1 MKTFIIDNLWAIL
14 FVLFV
19 FGVYE
24 QSSQK
29 IARAISK
36 LEMKKAGIEEAT
48 KKAEI
53 CQNELRLQ
61 VANESDP
68 ATIELALIK
77 GLGLVPEGYK
87 KIYFVEK
94 SASEKEMQK

>member
-1 MKTFIIDNLWAIL
+1 MKTFLLDNLWAIL

-29 IARAISK
+29 VARATAR
-36 LEMKKAGIEEAT
+36 LEIKAAGIQEAIT
-48 KKAEI
+48 KAEAL
-53 CQNELRLQ
+53 QNELRLQ

-77 GLGLVPEGYK
+77 GLGLVPEGYR
-87 KIYFVEK
+87 KIFFQEK
-94 SASEKEMQK
+94 NTPEKEMQK